1 MMSFFIRAVSN
12 PIMLSIVFIASVSSA
27 VVHAQTYP
35 ARPLTILVGTVAGG
49 TNDIMARVLA
59 EHMRRKWGQAV
70 LVDNRPGAGGA
81 IAAAL
86 LAKAAPD
93 GHTLEVGPA
102 NTQAFF
108 VKDAGFDA
116 ADLTAA
122 AVLARAP
129 YMLLVGKRL
138 KIENLKEFVAFAKAN
153 PGKLNIG
160 AVSGGTHEVTSRE
173 VLYQLGINAAL
184 IGYKGIAPVNAAM
197 AAGEI
202 DMVMGASAAP
212 VKSGVS
218 SALAVGGDRRFS
230 EVPQTPTFR
239 ELGYDTYSPAVNFFL
254 WARTGTPLAVL
265 RALAAESTDV
275 VKSAEF
281 VKLVEQGLGIPSVGS
296 THEQAMEVARQEFE
310 STRLGVER
318 AGIKPQ

>member
-1 MMSFFIRAVSN
+1 M
-12 PIMLSIVFIASVSSA
+12 IAIHEMGLQDRVRT
-27 VVHAQTYP
+27 V
-35 ARPLTILVGTVAGG
+35 RTVAGG

-86 LAKAAPD
+86 LAKAQPD

-108 VKDAGFDA
+108 VKDAGFEATDLIA
-116 ADLTAA
+116 AS
-122 AVLARAP
+122 VLARAP
-129 YMLLVGKRL
+129 YMLLVSKRL
-138 KIENLKEFVAFAKAN
+138 KLENLKDFVAYAKAN

-173 VLYQLGINAAL
+173 VLYHLGINAAL

-197 AAGEI
+197 VAGEI
-202 DMVMGASAAP
+202 DLVMGASAAP

-218 SALAVGGDRRFS
+218 IALAVGGDRRFA
-230 EVPQTPTFR
+230 EVPQTPTFK
-239 ELGYDTYSPAVNFFL
+239 EHGNDTYSPVVNFFL
-254 WARTGTPLAVL
+254 WTRTGTPLTVL
-265 RALAAESTDV
+265 RTLAAEGAEV
-275 VKSAEF
+275 VKSPEF
-281 VKLVEQGLGIPSVGS
+281 IKLVEQGLGIPGVGS
-296 THEQAMEVARQEFE
+296 THEQALEAARQEFD